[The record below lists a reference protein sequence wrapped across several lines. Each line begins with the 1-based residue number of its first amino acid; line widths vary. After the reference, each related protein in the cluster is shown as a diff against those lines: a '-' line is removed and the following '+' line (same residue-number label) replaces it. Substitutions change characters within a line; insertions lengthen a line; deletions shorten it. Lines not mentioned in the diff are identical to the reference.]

1 MRFRKLQYF
10 VTVAEELHFGR
21 AAQRLHISQPPLSQQ
36 IKSLEEDLDAI
47 LFDRTS
53 QRVTLTKAGEALLPQ
68 AKSLLQ
74 MWQNTQDQVK
84 AVAKGEEGNLSIGF
98 IWATGTPHFSKSI
111 GEFKQKYSKAT
122 LNLESMSTV
131 DALQALSLDKID
143 LAFVFL
149 NPSVDVSLFKQSH
162 YEHQDNLLA
171 LPEHHTLARKSR
183 VSLSDLKEESFVM
196 FARASHPSLYDQTMN
211 SLHAANVQPNIVQ
224 IAKVTQT
231 TRTLVAAGV
240 GIAIVPESTKYDQ
253 REGLVYRPIEGDLPK
268 LEIYMVWK
276 AERETPLMMRFM
288 EHMLRQIKETTN

>member
-1 MRFRKLQYF
+1 MRFRKLHYF

-36 IKSLEEDLDAI
+36 IKSLEDELEAT

-74 MWQNTQDQVK
+74 MWQNTQEQVK
-84 AVAKGEEGNLSIGF
+84 AVSKGEEGNLSVGF
-98 IWATGTPHFSKSI
+98 IWATGTPHFSKGI
-111 GEFKQKYSKAT
+111 GDFKKKYAKAT

-131 DALQALSLDKID
+131 DALQGLALDKID

-149 NPSVDVSLFKQSH
+149 NPSVDVSLFKNCH

-171 LPEHHTLARKSR
+171 LHEDHPLSNKTE
-183 VSLSDLKEESFVM
+183 VSLSDLKGESFIM
-196 FARASHPSLYDQTMN
+196 FARSSHPSLYDQIMN
-211 SLHAANVQPNIVQ
+211 SLHAASVQPNIVQ

-240 GIAIVPESTKYDQ
+240 GIAIVPESTQYDQ
-253 REGLVYRPIEGDLPK
+253 REGLVYRPITDKLPD
-268 LEIYMVWK
+268 LEIHMVWK
-276 AERETPLMMRFM
+276 AERETPLMLRFM
-288 EHMLRQIKETTN
+288 EHMLEHVNERH